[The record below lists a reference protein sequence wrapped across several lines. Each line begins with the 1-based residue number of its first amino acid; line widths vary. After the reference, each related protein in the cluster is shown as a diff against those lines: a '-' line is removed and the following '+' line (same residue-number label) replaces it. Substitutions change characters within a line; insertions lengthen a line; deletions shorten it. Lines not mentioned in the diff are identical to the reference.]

1 MTKLVKRPS
10 TVLYPV
16 PVVLVTCGSGDQ
28 ANIITLAWVGTIC
41 SDPPAIG
48 IAIRPSRHSNGLIRQ
63 TEEFVVNVP
72 TADLVAQVDYCGQ
85 VSGRDVDKWAACGFT
100 PQPGSA
106 VATPLIAQ
114 CPVNLECELA
124 RIIPLG
130 THDLFVGE
138 IVAVQLDEAILD
150 DRGRIDYA
158 QARPLA
164 YLGGQYRGIGELL
177 GQYGDWREE
186 PLKARGFVDS

>member
-1 MTKLVKRPS
+1 MAKLVKRPS

-16 PVVLVTCGSGDQ
+16 PAVLVTCGTGDQ

-41 SDPPAIG
+41 SDPPMVG
-48 IAIRPSRHSNGLIRQ
+48 ISIRPSRHSHDLISQ
-63 TEEFVVNVP
+63 AGEFVVNIP

-100 PQPGSA
+100 PEPGSA

-130 THDLFVGE
+130 AHDLFVGE

-150 DRGRIDYA
+150 DRGRIDYTK
-158 QARPLA
+158 ARPFA
-164 YLGGQYRGIGELL
+164 YLGGQYRGIGEFL
-177 GQYGDWREE
+177 GQYGDWREG
-186 PLKARGFVDS
+186 PLKVRRFVSS

>member
-1 MTKLVKRPS
+1 MAKLVKRPS

-41 SDPPAIG
+41 SDPPAVG
-48 IAIRPSRHSNGLIRQ
+48 TAIRPSRYSYDLIRQ
-63 TEEFVVNVP
+63 AEEFVVNIP

-85 VSGRDVDKWAACGFT
+85 VSGRDVDKWAACGFI
-100 PQPGSA
+100 PEPGTA

-114 CPVNLECELA
+114 CPVNLECKLA

-130 THDLFVGE
+130 AHDLFVGE
-138 IVAVQLDEAILD
+138 IVAVHLDEAISD
-150 DRGRIDYA
+150 DRGRIDYTK
-158 QARPLA
+158 ARPLA

-177 GQYGDWREE
+177 GQFGDWREG
-186 PLKARGFVDS
+186 PLEG

>member
-1 MTKLVKRPS
+1 MVKLVKRPS
-10 TVLYPV
+10 TYLYPV
-16 PVVLVTCGSGDQ
+16 PAVLVTCGAGDQ

-41 SDPPAIG
+41 SDPPMVG
-48 IAIRPSRHSNGLIRQ
+48 ISIRPSRHSNGLIRQ
-63 TEEFVVNVP
+63 TEEFVVNIP

-100 PQPGSA
+100 PEPGSA
-106 VATPLIAQ
+106 ITTPLIAQ
-114 CPVNLECELA
+114 CPVNLECKLA

-138 IVAVQLDEAILD
+138 IVAVHVDEAILD
-150 DRGRIDYA
+150 DRSHVDYTKA
-158 QARPLA
+158 QPFA

-177 GQYGDWREE
+177 GQYGDWREG
-186 PLKARGFVDS
+186 PLEVRRFVDS

>member
-10 TVLYPV
+10 TALYPL
-16 PVVLVTCGSGDQ
+16 PVVLVTCGSDDQ

-41 SDPPAIG
+41 SDPPAVG
-48 IAIRPSRHSNGLIRQ
+48 VSIRPSRHSHGLISQ
-63 TEEFVVNVP
+63 AGEFVVNIP

-106 VATPLIAQ
+106 VTAPLIAQ
-114 CPVNLECELA
+114 CPVNLECKLA
-124 RIIPLG
+124 RTIPLG

-150 DRGRIDYA
+150 DRGHIDYA
-158 QARPLA
+158 KAHPFA

-177 GQYGDWREE
+177 GQYGDWREG
-186 PLKARGFVDS
+186 PLEG

>member
-1 MTKLVKRPS
+1 MAKLVKRPS
-10 TVLYPV
+10 TALYPL

-41 SDPPAIG
+41 SDPPMVG
-48 IAIRPSRHSNGLIRQ
+48 IAIRPSRHSNGLIRR

-72 TADLVAQVDYCGQ
+72 TADLVAQADYCGQ

-114 CPVNLECELA
+114 CPVNLECKLA
-124 RIIPLG
+124 QIVPLG
-130 THDLFVGE
+130 AHDLFVGE

-158 QARPLA
+158 KARPFA
-164 YLGGQYRGIGELL
+164 YLGGQYREIGELL

-186 PLKARGFVDS
+186 PLEVRRFVSS

>member
-1 MTKLVKRPS
+1 MAKLVKRPS
-10 TVLYPV
+10 TALYPL

-41 SDPPAIG
+41 SDPPMVG
-48 IAIRPSRHSNGLIRQ
+48 IAIRPSRHSNGLIRR

-72 TADLVAQVDYCGQ
+72 TADLVAQADYCGQ

-114 CPVNLECELA
+114 CPVNLECKLA
-124 RIIPLG
+124 QIVPLG
-130 THDLFVGE
+130 AHDLFVGE

-150 DRGRIDYA
+150 DKGRIDYA
-158 QARPLA
+158 KARPFA
-164 YLGGQYRGIGELL
+164 YLGGQYREIGELL

-186 PLKARGFVDS
+186 PLEVRRFVSS